1 MTRAGSDN
9 LGALRVFAAG
19 LVILGHSFVMVGAE
33 PPAWFGVGVHTLA
46 VRVFFV
52 ISGYLVAGSWI
63 ADPAPLR
70 FAARRVLRIMP
81 ALIVTVVLTV
91 VVVGPMATVLPWR
104 AYAADAETRTY
115 LWNALLAPYY
125 ALPGVFQDGRPF
137 TAVNGSLWSLPVEAA
152 MYVLLPFYAGRRLV
166 AVVAVLALAAAFAFT
181 VVWPGQVQPVV
192 YWTSIPFALRY
203 ASDFVLGA
211 GMRVWRLERWLNLQ
225 GALAVLAVLA
235 VLPPGPAVQA
245 ALLAGVPYIVL
256 AFGLAAPA
264 VFGRVGRRNDVSYG
278 LYLWGGPV
286 GQVGVSLLGVG
297 LGGWGLAVW
306 TLPVAGGLAWASW
319 RLVERPCL
327 AWKPRR
333 AVALTAVRQYGA
345 AP

>member
-1 MTRAGSDN
+1 MTPNN
-9 LGALRVFAAG
+9 LGALRIFAAA

-46 VRVFFV
+46 VRVFFA
-52 ISGYLVAGSWI
+52 ISGYLVAGSWL

-70 FAARRVLRIMP
+70 FTARRALRIMP
-81 ALIVTVVLTV
+81 ALVVTVLLTV
-91 VVVGPMATVLPWR
+91 AILGPATTALPWR
-104 AYAADAETRTY
+104 TYAMHPETRTY

-152 MYVLLPFYAGRRLV
+152 MYSLLPFYAGRRRV
-166 AVVAVLALAAAFAFT
+166 AAVAVLAFAAAFAFT
-181 VVWPGQVQPVV
+181 AVWPAQVQPVL
-192 YWTSIPFALRY
+192 YWTSIPFGLRY

-211 GMRVWRLERWLNLQ
+211 GLRVWRLERWLNLQ
-225 GALAVLAVLA
+225 AALAVVALLAL
-235 VLPPGPAVQA
+235 LPPGPGLQA
-245 ALLAGVPYIVL
+245 GLLLAVPYVVL
-256 AFGLAAPA
+256 AFGIASPA
-264 VFGRVGRRNDVSYG
+264 VFGRVGRRHDLSYG

-286 GQVGVSLLGVG
+286 GQTGVSLFGVG
-297 LGGWGLAVW
+297 LGAWGLLAW
-306 TLPVAGGLAWASW
+306 TLPVAAALAWASW
-319 RLVERPCL
+319 HLVERLCL

-333 AVALTAVRQYGA
+333 AVALAVPGQYGA

>member
-1 MTRAGSDN
+1 MTPNN
-9 LGALRVFAAG
+9 LGALRIFAAA
-19 LVILGHSFVMVGAE
+19 LVILGHSFIMVGAE

-46 VRVFFV
+46 VRVFFA
-52 ISGYLVAGSWI
+52 ISGYLVAGSWL

-70 FAARRVLRIMP
+70 FAARRALRIMP
-81 ALIVTVVLTV
+81 ALVVTVVLTV
-91 VVVGPMATVLPWR
+91 IVVGPAVTVLPWR
-104 AYAADAETRTY
+104 AYAADPETRTY
-115 LWNALLAPYY
+115 LWNALLAPYF

-137 TAVNGSLWSLPVEAA
+137 TAVNGALWSLPVEAA

-166 AVVAVLALAAAFAFT
+166 AGAAVLALAAAFAFT
-181 VVWPGQVQPVV
+181 VVWPQQVQPVF
-192 YWTSIPFALRY
+192 YWTSIPFGLRY

-211 GMRVWRLERWLNLQ
+211 GLRVWRLERWLNLQ
-225 GALAVLAVLA
+225 AALAVLAVLA
-235 VLPPGPAVQA
+235 LLPPGPGVQA
-245 ALLAGVPYIVL
+245 ALLLGVPYVVL

-264 VFGRVGRRNDVSYG
+264 VLARVGRRNDVSYG

-286 GQVGVSLLGVG
+286 GQVGVSLFGVG
-297 LGGWGLAVW
+297 LGAWGLVAW
-306 TLPVAGGLAWASW
+306 TLPVAGALAWASW

-333 AVALTAVRQYGA
+333 AVALPATGQYGA